1 MAGTTAQALDERS
14 WWKLG
19 GDGWRT
25 VLRNTGQEFKDD
37 EVSNLAAVVT
47 LRIVLALVPS
57 LIAAVAIAAQVV
69 STADIQKLVEAAGD
83 LIPGSARDFV
93 EDALQTALQN
103 LQEDET
109 VALVISIGAGLF
121 AASGAAAAL
130 INALNKAYDRK
141 EDRGFVGLRL
151 TSLGVIG
158 ALALALAGMFVAIVF
173 GPTLLELVLPQE
185 VLDSPLRLLIG
196 LGRYVAAITILM
208 LFFGFAFWFGP
219 NRDRPK
225 LRFLT
230 PGAVLGVGGWLL
242 LSFLFGLY
250 VSFSQTYAATYG
262 AFAGVIVLLV
272 WLNYSFTVLLMGA
285 ELDHEIERYLA
296 PDATEAPLGAAEHD
310 IDVAHDND
318 EVTADMPRHPGLV
331 AAAAGSGSGT
341 TEGDSTDVKG
351 STAGL
356 VVPPLQGVAAATP
369 GAALAARAWRRFLR

>member
-25 VLRNTGQEFKDD
+25 VLRNTGQEFKAD

-69 STADIQKLVEAAGD
+69 STADIEAMVAAAGD

-93 EDALQTALQN
+93 EDALQTALEN
-103 LQEDET
+103 LKEDGT
-109 VALVISIGAGLF
+109 VALIISIGAGLF

-158 ALALALAGMFVAIVF
+158 ALALALIGMFVAIVF

-219 NRDRPK
+219 NRDRPR

-250 VSFSQTYAATYG
+250 VSFSQSYAATYG

-285 ELDHEIERYLA
+285 ELDHEIERYLTA
-296 PDATEAPLGAAEHD
+296 DATAGGDTGPDPTPAPALDA
-310 IDVAHDND
+310 
-318 EVTADMPRHPGLV
+318 VTADMPRHPGLV
-331 AAAAGSGSGT
+331 GTRHGSSVGT
-341 TEGDSTDVKG
+341 TQRDQGDDEPSDG
-351 STAGL
+351 GL